1 MFGAFSNHATA
12 AYRKAGIESQVD
24 TASPHQLVLMLFD
37 GALLAI
43 ASARNHM
50 RQQQVPEKGKAVSNA
65 IDIISNGLK
74 AGLDPKNGGE
84 LAGRLDAL
92 YDYMCTRLLHA
103 NLKNDEAA
111 LKEVAGLLREIK
123 SAWEEIADDP
133 AVASRNKVA
142 A

>member
-1 MFGAFSNHATA
+1 MQMQN
-12 AYRKAGIESQVD
+12 I
-24 TASPHQLVLMLFD
+24 
-37 GALLAI
+37 
-43 ASARNHM
+43 
-50 RQQQVPEKGKAVSNA
+50 PEKGKAISNA

>member
-37 GALLAI
+37 GALLAVSTASRHMANKDI
-43 ASARNHM
+43 AH
-50 RQQQVPEKGKAVSNA
+50 KGQFISQA
-65 IDIISNGLK
+65 IEIIDSGLK

>member
-1 MFGAFSNHATA
+1 MFATMSNPAA
-12 AYRKAGIESQVD
+12 AYRAAGIEAQVG

-37 GALLAI
+37 GALLAVSTASWHMANKDI
-43 ASARNHM
+43 AH
-50 RQQQVPEKGKAVSNA
+50 KGQFISQA
-65 IDIISNGLK
+65 IEIISNGLK

-103 NLKNDEAA
+103 NLKNDPAA
-111 LKEVAGLLREIK
+111 LKEVSRLLTEIK

>member
-1 MFGAFSNHATA
+1 MFGSMRNPAA
-12 AYRKAGIESQVD
+12 AYRKAGVESQVD

-37 GALLAI
+37 GALLSI
-43 ASARNHM
+43 ATARNHM
-50 RQQQVPEKGKAVSNA
+50 QMQNIPAKGKAISNA

-74 AGLDPKNGGE
+74 AGLDPTTGGE